1 MHGRTGRRLE
11 SCASVA
17 LVLSALLAEGCGSP
31 PRPRNLIVI
40 TLDTMRADRLPP
52 YGFRGV
58 VTPALDRLAAE
69 GALFEQSFAAVPMT
83 LPSHATL
90 FTGMYPPRLGVRDNS
105 GAPLSADFQTLAE
118 ILGARGLTTGAF
130 VASAVL
136 APRRGLDQG
145 FGTYSLG
152 TSPACPGSPRA
163 RRPADDVVSEAVT
176 WLARHD
182 PSPFFVW
189 IHLYDTH
196 RPYRVPDDY
205 ARGYADPYAAAIA
218 FEDAQIAR
226 LISHLDARDL
236 LDETLMV
243 VVGDHGESLG
253 DHGEESHGIFIYQ
266 DALRVPLIF
275 RGPGVVPRR
284 VGAPVRLV
292 DVMPTILDMFGVGKP
307 PMDGISLTRLL
318 AGGDEGSSREVYA
331 ESLYP
336 QRFGWASLRS
346 LRADRYKVIE
356 APRPELFDL
365 DSDPYEQRNLF
376 ESKPSV
382 GAAMLNRL
390 RSFDRDAGG
399 REDRASQVDRAFADR
414 LASLGYVSA
423 TSGRVST
430 MSDGQSDPKD
440 MIAAFNHLTRLQSEK
455 GVWAPAM
462 TEACSDGL
470 RARKYSLSRLLT
482 EN

>member
-1 MHGRTGRRLE
+1 MQGRMGGRLE
-11 SCASVA
+11 GCARTA
-17 LVLSALLAEGCGSP
+17 LALSALLAGGCGSP
-31 PRPRNLIVI
+31 PRPRNLLVI

-52 YGFRGV
+52 YGFTGV
-58 VTPALDRLAAE
+58 VTPALDRLAVE
-69 GALFEQSFAAVPMT
+69 GALFEQAFAAAPLT

-90 FTGMYPPRLGVRDNS
+90 FTGMYPPRLGVRDNT
-105 GAPLSADFQTLAE
+105 GAPLSGDFQTLAE
-118 ILGARGLTTGAF
+118 ALGARGLTTGAF

-152 TSPACPGSPRA
+152 TSLACPGWPRA

-182 PSPFFVW
+182 AAPFFAW

-196 RPYRVPDDY
+196 RPYQLPDDY
-205 ARGYADPYAAAIA
+205 TRSYADPYAAAIA

-226 LISHLDARDL
+226 LIGHLEARDL
-236 LDETLMV
+236 LDDTLIV

-253 DHGEESHGIFIYQ
+253 EHGEDSHGIFIYQ
-266 DALRVPLIF
+266 EALRVPLII
-275 RGPGVVPRR
+275 RGPGVIPRR
-284 VGAPVRLV
+284 VSAPVRLV
-292 DVMPTILDMFGVGKP
+292 DVMPTILDMFGVATP
-307 PMDGISLTRLL
+307 SMDGLSLTNLL
-318 AGGDEGSSREVYA
+318 AGAGEGASREVYA

-346 LRADRYKVIE
+346 LRADRYKVID

-382 GAAMLNRL
+382 AAGMLNRL
-390 RSFDRDAGG
+390 RSFDSERGRSDAAP
-399 REDRASQVDRAFADR
+399 DVDRAFAER
-414 LASLGYVSA
+414 LASLGYVSG
-423 TSGRVST
+423 TSGRVPSV
-430 MSDGQSDPKD
+430 SDGQTDPKD
-440 MIAAFNHLTRLQSEK
+440 MIAAFNHLTRVQSEK
-455 GVWAPAM
+455 GMVLPAM
-462 TEACSDGL
+462 TKGCSDGFS
-470 RARKYSLSRLLT
+470 ARR
-482 EN
+482 

>member
-1 MHGRTGRRLE
+1 MHGRIGGRLE
-11 SCASVA
+11 SCASAA
-17 LVLSALLAEGCGSP
+17 LVLSALLAGGCGSP
-31 PRPRNLIVI
+31 PRPRNLLVI

-69 GALFEQSFAAVPMT
+69 GALFEQSFAAVPLT

-90 FTGMYPPRLGVRDNS
+90 FTGMYPPRLGVRDNT
-105 GAPLSADFQTLAE
+105 GAPLSTDFQTLAE

-145 FGTYSLG
+145 FGTYSTG
-152 TSPACPGSPRA
+152 ASPACQGSPRT

-182 PSPFFVW
+182 STPFFVW

-196 RPYRVPDDY
+196 RPYRLPDDY
-205 ARGYADPYAAAIA
+205 ARSYADPYAAAIA

-226 LISHLDARDL
+226 LIGHLEARDL
-236 LDETLMV
+236 LDDTLMV

-253 DHGEESHGIFIYQ
+253 DHGEDSHGIFIYQ
-266 DALRVPLIF
+266 DALRVPLIL

-284 VGAPVRLV
+284 VSAPVRLV
-292 DVMPTILDMFGVGKP
+292 DVMPTILDMFGVGTP
-307 PMDGISLTRLL
+307 PMDGVSLTRLM
-318 AGGDEGSSREVYA
+318 AGADEGASREVYA

-346 LRADRYKVIE
+346 LRADRYKVIA

-365 DSDPYEQRNLF
+365 DNDPYEQRNLF

-382 GAAMLNRL
+382 AAAMLDRL
-390 RSFDRDAGG
+390 GSFDSQTDRGVDA
-399 REDRASQVDRAFADR
+399 APQVDRAFADR
-414 LASLGYVSA
+414 IASLGYVSG

-430 MSDGQSDPKD
+430 VSDGQSDPKD
-440 MIAAFNHLTRLQSEK
+440 MIAAFNHLTRVQSEK
-455 GVWAPAM
+455 GTLVPTMA
-462 TEACSDGL
+462 EACSDGL
-470 RARKYSLSRLLT
+470 RAR
-482 EN
+482 E